1 MILWCVFI
9 RNAFQAILLEA
20 DGSHDHLDTLY
31 IRSNQVSTTSRCGC
45 CYMITCTQVGEGHT
59 LESDHYIIDVD
70 QLVNEGV
77 APTTPF
83 CPVVTSSSAHMIPM
97 VTRSASMFPRS
108 AHMIPTEAHNQN
120 NSHMIPRRSGD
131 DIIKLL
137 NMTSPSDHMT
147 NSATHPSSRST

>member
-1 MILWCVFI
+1 M
-9 RNAFQAILLEA
+9 
-20 DGSHDHLDTLY
+20 
-31 IRSNQVSTTSRCGC
+31 
-45 CYMITCTQVGEGHT
+45 GEGHT
-59 LESDHYIIDVD
+59 LESDRYIIDVD
-70 QLVNEGV
+70 QLDNEGV
-77 APTTPF
+77 APTTPLAT
-83 CPVVTSSSAHMIPM
+83 VITSSSAHIIPM

-108 AHMIPTEAHNQN
+108 AHMIPTEAYNQN